1 MKKAKLSLLALVASI
16 TLLTAGVTM
25 ANVPPPPANQFAGID
40 DTIFNNLTEAQ
51 CRVCHPNTV
60 DKHHLLYDQDI
71 PQGACS
77 VNSTDCIKTTY
88 CDDAICSNSG
98 ETCTVP
104 TEVDDC
110 PDYGLGERCGEVC
123 IGQSAVYNPDT
134 DSSGTADST
143 YSCLSC
149 HPQQINNGVIEF
161 VVIRDCLQCHVQ
173 IPGQASVHH
182 LTPAAQS
189 GECVSC
195 HGDIVDNMDD
205 GHAIPAYDPSNVTP
219 SPSEGAGPG
228 GSGACDYCHDAGAD
242 TSTGEVIQVVN
253 NEDAHHNTGVDRSPT
268 GVINQDACLWCH
280 NFSGLP
286 SEYDIRTCEGCHG
299 YESLHNI
306 QVDSDT
312 ECVYDPSDPAACNI
326 TVGGEPAGYGHVG
339 RDAGV
344 GDSDCWGCHGNY
356 VPGAF
361 AAASGPIVPFINSV
375 DVTALTAGTDTPITL
390 TGVAFTN
397 MILGYDFQLL
407 SDVLLTAADGSSVIL
422 TPDSISE
429 KSLTV
434 TIPGS
439 TPTGNY
445 TVQAVKNDTAT
456 SNPVGISIKPQVMIT
471 EIDCS
476 KCLGT
481 MTITGAGFS
490 AKPGGTDEDLYVIEG
505 DGGRL
510 LKVISWTDTEIK
522 VLDARCRGDVTVN
535 TIFGSAT
542 AQ

>member
-1 MKKAKLSLLALVASI
+1 MKISKLSLLALVACI

-25 ANVPPPPANQFAGID
+25 ANVPAPPANQFAGID
-40 DTIFNNLTEAQ
+40 DTIFNNLNEAQ
-51 CRVCHPNTV
+51 CRVCHTNTV
-60 DKHHLLYDQDI
+60 DGHHILYDQTI

-77 VNSTDCIKTTY
+77 VNSTDCIKTIY
-88 CDDAICSNSG
+88 CEPDICSNSG
-98 ETCTVP
+98 ADCTV
-104 TEVDDC
+104 DNDC
-110 PDYGLGERCGEVC
+110 PQVGQGESCGEVC
-123 IGQSAVYNPDT
+123 IGQSAVFNPDT

-143 YSCLSC
+143 YTCLSC
-149 HPQQINNGVIEF
+149 HPEQINNGVIEF
-161 VVIRDCLQCHVQ
+161 IVIRDCLVCHVQ
-173 IPGQASVHH
+173 IPGEASVHH

-189 GECVSC
+189 GECVVC
-195 HGDIVDNMDD
+195 HGDIVDDMDD
-205 GHAIPAYDPSNVTP
+205 GHTIPSYTPSLVTP
-219 SPSEGAGPG
+219 VPSDGGGPD
-228 GSGACDYCHDAGAD
+228 GSGACDYCHDAGDD
-242 TSTGEVIQVVN
+242 TSTGELIQVVN
-253 NEDAHHNTGVDRSPT
+253 NEDAHHNTGVFLSAT
-268 GVINQDACLWCH
+268 GVTNQDACTWCH
-280 NFSGLP
+280 NFTGLP

-299 YESLHNI
+299 FESLHNI
-306 QVDSDT
+306 QVDSET

-326 TVGGEPAGYGHVG
+326 TVGGEAAGWGHVG

-361 AAASGPIVPFINSV
+361 AAASGPVVPFINSV
-375 DVTALTAGTDTPITL
+375 DITALTAGTDTPITL

-397 MILGYDFQLL
+397 MIMDFQWV
-407 SDVLLTAADGSSVIL
+407 SDVKLTAADGSSVVL

-445 TVQAVKNDTAT
+445 QVQAVKNDNAK
-456 SNPVGISIKPQVMIT
+456 SNPVGISIIPEVVIT
-471 EIDCS
+471 EVDCS

-522 VLDARCRGDVTVN
+522 VIDARCRGDVTVN